1 MSLHPFSA
9 LVLRSVTY
17 PTLQLQV
24 PHAQRTRYGLS
35 CNLQNP
41 ASRCLAETTCTS
53 EKAQRRKE
61 MIMVTKF
68 RGFLDRREEAYKDAK
83 ITSNPTFNGSRCTVE
98 SDREIVKTRI
108 LKSGFASV
116 DAFDVYVKEVA
127 VNTLKS
133 HRASYCYGD
142 DSPFMI

>member
-1 MSLHPFSA
+1 
-9 LVLRSVTY
+9 
-17 PTLQLQV
+17 
-24 PHAQRTRYGLS
+24 
-35 CNLQNP
+35 
-41 ASRCLAETTCTS
+41 
-53 EKAQRRKE
+53 
-61 MIMVTKF
+61 MVTKF
-68 RGFLDRREEAYKDAK
+68 RGFLDRRENAYKNDK
-83 ITSNPTFNGSRCTVE
+83 LHSNPTFNGSRCTVE